1 MIENHILMY
10 KDLNS
15 RIAVFEFVIIR
26 YDLFVSCVTTNR
38 IPIHLQLKFKHISG
52 AATIYIGRNSTFQL
66 TLVN

>member
-1 MIENHILMY
+1 MIGNHIMMH

-15 RIAVFEFVIIR
+15 KVAVFGFVIIR

-52 AATIYIGRNSTFQL
+52 AALYKEDHIVSFFL